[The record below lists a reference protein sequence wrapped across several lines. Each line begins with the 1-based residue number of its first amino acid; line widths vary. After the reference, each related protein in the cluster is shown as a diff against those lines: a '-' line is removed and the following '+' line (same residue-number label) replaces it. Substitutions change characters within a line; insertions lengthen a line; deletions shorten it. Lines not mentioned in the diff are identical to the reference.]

1 MGLLDSVLDVPE
13 RLRVWQQA
21 GVHYFYLPEQA
32 DTTGDGVAE
41 APDPSYQAEPD
52 VSADLAV
59 WPDPWTA
66 IFAKAPPR
74 PRIVITY
81 FELGLDLTGQAD
93 PRRGAL
99 WRKLIVDLGLSG
111 KNTVAFWPVAL
122 PDENRL
128 TPRIDIFLAGL
139 ARLSPGV
146 LAVFGNKAA
155 EVVTPHVTANQSIP
169 HVLLPDPLTLQGDHT
184 EAWDH
189 VLATLGVY

>member
-32 DTTGDGVAE
+32 DADGVAARDGVVQASAPVIPA
-41 APDPSYQAEPD
+41 APDS
-52 VSADLAV
+52 

-66 IFAKAPPR
+66 IFAKAPAR

-81 FELGLDLTGQAD
+81 FELGLDLTGKAD
-93 PRRGAL
+93 PRRGGL

-122 PDENRL
+122 PEEDHL
-128 TPRIDIFLAGL
+128 TPRSDIFLAGL
-139 ARLSPGV
+139 LRLAPGV
-146 LAVFGNKAA
+146 LAIFGTQAA
-155 EVVTPHVTANQSIP
+155 EVLTPCVPATQGIP
-169 HVLLPDPLTLQGDHT
+169 HVLLPDPSTLLGDQT

-189 VLATLGVY
+189 VLATLADY

>member
-32 DTTGDGVAE
+32 ETTGDGVAE
-41 APDPSYQAEPD
+41 RPELSDKAEPD
-52 VSADLAV
+52 VLADPSV

-66 IFAKAPPR
+66 IFAKAPTR

-122 PDENRL
+122 PEEDQL
-128 TPRIDIFLAGL
+128 IPRIDIFLAGL
-139 ARLSPGV
+139 ARLAPGV
-146 LAVFGNKAA
+146 LAIFGTQAA
-155 EVVTPHVTANQSIP
+155 KVVSPCFTAPQSIP
-169 HVLLPDPLTLQGDHT
+169 HVLLPDPSTLLGDQT

-189 VLATLGVY
+189 VLATLGDY